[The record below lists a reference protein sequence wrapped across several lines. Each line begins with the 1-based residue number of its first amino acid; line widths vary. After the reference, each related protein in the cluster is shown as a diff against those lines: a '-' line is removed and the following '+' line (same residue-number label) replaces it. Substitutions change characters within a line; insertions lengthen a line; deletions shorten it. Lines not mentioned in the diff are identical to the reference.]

1 MMTPI
6 KTAAPMTEPA
16 AIPTM
21 PEVLV
26 LEASEEEVEEAA
38 ALVVEVVDAITL
50 LGLYVL
56 VTVVATAVRVLTGL
70 VVLGV

>member
-56 VTVVATAVRVLTGL
+56 VTVVATAVRVLAGL